1 MKRLASGTIALAFG
15 ALVCG
20 AAGAR
25 AQQAAAT
32 PAAAAD
38 QQQDTRPGIAV
49 LNFDVNAV
57 GVADREGEMS
67 LGPGLAS
74 MTLSELA
81 AYPSVRVVERTQ
93 LQQIL
98 QEQNLGHEGRM
109 DEATMSRIGK
119 LVGARYMVT
128 GVLVDLHGNLRLDV
142 RVFDTETSVIGKT
155 ETVMG
160 KMDNIFDIVP
170 RAAQQLIHDANLPQL
185 ERHAME
191 QFRQQNPA
199 PPTAAVMAYSR
210 AVLYAD
216 RGDTQR
222 AVEQY
227 RRALVAFPNY
237 TQAKTD
243 CNRLQAGACAS

>member
-1 MKRLASGTIALAFG
+1 MKRLASGSMALACG
-15 ALVCG
+15 ALIVG
-20 AAGAR
+20 AGSAR

-32 PAAAAD
+32 PAAA
-38 QQQDTRPGIAV
+38 QQTDSRPGIAV
-49 LNFDVNAV
+49 LTFDVSALQ
-57 GVADREGEMS
+57 VADREGEMA

-74 MTLSELA
+74 MTLTELS
-81 AYPSVRVVERTQ
+81 AYPSVRVVERSQ

-109 DEATMSRIGK
+109 DEATMSRVGK
-119 LVGARYMVT
+119 LIGARYMVT
-128 GVLVDLHGNLRLDV
+128 GTLIDIRGDLRLDV
-142 RVFDTETSVIGKT
+142 RLFDTETGVIGNT
-155 ETVMG
+155 ESVRG

-170 RAAQQLIHDANLPQL
+170 RAAQQLIHDAHLPPL

-191 QFRQQNPA
+191 EFRQANPK
-199 PPTAAVMAYSR
+199 PPTSAVMAYSR

-227 RRALVAFPNY
+227 RRAIAAFPNY